1 MDKKKLLTASLAS
14 VAVLGLAFA
23 TSQPSVV
30 KAEEGTTAQNEFLAN
45 FDKALDETVKALE
58 EEAKNNPES
67 ADQIKET
74 IANLK
79 AEAAKNRAEF
89 EKGFKNGVTVEA
101 AEKEVEK
108 AAKAEEAAEEAEA
121 QEEAAA
127 QKEFLANFDKA
138 LEDAIAELKKAD
150 TQKDPELE
158 KQVQDAITKLKAE
171 AAKQKSQIEE
181 GFKKGL
187 TVEEAEKAIDDA
199 NKEAAAEEA
208 EAKKEEA
215 AQKEFLKNYD
225 EALKAAISELEKAE
239 TNSSEEAKAKADT
252 IAALKAASDATRKEI
267 VEGFKKG
274 LTVEEAEKLID
285 QANEKAAEED
295 KEAAAKEKAA
305 QDDFLANYD
314 KALEEAVKAVEAAK
328 TNSPEEVKAKADTIA
343 ALKAAAAQT
352 RAEIVEGFKKGLTVK
367 QAEALIDAANK
378 KAAEEDK
385 EAAAKEKAAQDEFL
399 ANYDKALEEAVKALE
414 AAETNGPE
422 EVKAKADTIAALKA
436 AAAQTRA
443 AIVEGFKKG
452 LTAKQAEVF
461 IDELN
466 KKAAEEDKEAA
477 NKKAEE
483 TTKTESSNGQN
494 APINEVSEFDL
505 STLKEGKGN
514 QNSRVPEKLPATPAS
529 QPGQEP
535 AATPAQAEA
544 PAPASAETA
553 TPAVAGTSQDNTYQ
567 APAAKA
573 EDKKE
578 LPNTGGK
585 DNATV
590 ASLGFLGLIL
600 GALPFVKRKN

>member
-14 VAVLGLAFA
+14 VAVLGLMFA

-30 KAEEGTTAQNEFLAN
+30 KAEEETTAQNEFLAN

-58 EEAKNNPES
+58 EDAKNNPEL

-89 EKGFKNGVTVEA
+89 EEGFKNGVTVES

-158 KQVQDAITKLKAE
+158 KQVQDAIAKLKAE

-215 AQKEFLKNYD
+215 AQKDFLKNYD
-225 EALKAAISELEKAE
+225 EALKAAIAELEKAE
-239 TNSSEEAKAKADT
+239 TNSPEEAKAKADT
-252 IAALKAASDATRKEI
+252 IAALKVASDQTRAAI
-267 VEGFKKG
+267 VEGFEKG

-285 QANEKAAEED
+285 QANE
-295 KEAAAKEKAA
+295 
-305 QDDFLANYD
+305 
-314 KALEEAVKAVEAAK
+314 
-328 TNSPEEVKAKADTIA
+328 
-343 ALKAAAAQT
+343 
-352 RAEIVEGFKKGLTVK
+352 
-367 QAEALIDAANK
+367 

-414 AAETNGPE
+414 AAKTNSPE
-422 EVKAKADTIAALKA
+422 EVKAKADTIASLKA

-443 AIVEGFKKG
+443 EIVEGFKKG
-452 LTAKQAEVF
+452 LTAKQAEAL
-461 IDELN
+461 IDAANDKAAEEDKEAAAKEKAAQDEFLAN
-466 KKAAEEDKEAA
+466 YDKALEEAVKALEAAKTNSPEEVKAKADTIASLKAAAAQTRAEIVEGFKKGLTAKQAEALIDAANDKAAEEDKEAA
-477 NKKAEE
+477 NKPAKE

-494 APINEVSEFDL
+494 APINEVPEFDL
-505 STLKEGKGN
+505 STLKEGVPESKGN

-535 AATPAQAEA
+535 AATPAES
-544 PAPASAETA
+544 PA
-553 TPAVAGTSQDNTYQ
+553 PAVAGTSKDNTYQ

-585 DNATV
+585 DNVAV
-590 ASLGFLGLIL
+590 ASLGFLGLLL
-600 GALPFVKRKN
+600 GVLPFVKRKN